1 MQEGTTD
8 SVFYL
13 INELCENLFKEH
25 TKSNR
30 INVPSV
36 RKLKSRSFEIL
47 LKRSKLYSSAQSEHF
62 DSFRELNICYF
73 SAKIC
78 ANNNSQETK
87 KLAKFEEHL
96 NFLADN
102 SYFNEENG
110 QNVLQFLLLLENN
123 KKEEILPEKQAYL
136 LVPGPFTLHANYKES
151 RHYPQINNRLC
162 SPPQFFKGVHS
173 IEDLNNPYLPKID
186 FDGEPKT
193 KLINIENK
201 FASKRICAPE
211 NTFTDLASKVWGESF
226 QINVGAFRL
235 YRIPS
240 TSVSKLTKS
249 TLKVE
254 DIEKPIKITTSI
266 KKILSWNWENLDCFG
281 IPINKPHITEANF
294 ALELQS
300 IHNKSIGNETIAKI
314 VSLERF
320 FRDIKSLTV
329 GIQSDSFVH
338 NEHIVFKMID
348 NITIMGILPGTIENY
363 VTDFLECGTCYKRL
377 QIMIMKRN
385 YKLMFEGFI
394 FKALCSA
401 VDEYLVT
408 FRQFVFAVK
417 NESLLEFYKR
427 MKKMMKQISNLSYTL
442 AIHPYVEANIKP
454 PMGSQF
460 LGYLYREIMRVTER
474 DFIML
479 LVFILRRCCHVYF
492 KYLQKWLFYGVLDDL
507 SHELFICFVDHYRQN
522 TKYFYDKA
530 YYVRKDS
537 VPGFFQGFED
547 QVLQCGKYT
556 MLLKSFK
563 PNHPLFELDYPS
575 ISVCLTF
582 EEVQTYEASCKKYSQ
597 RAREICGKPITIR
610 DVFKKQWENKKLF
623 RNMASKKSRANMLQ
637 WSLEQEN
644 IAAACAEQKKKRHEE
659 LTLQLQDSKN
669 RKIAERQANIE
680 MELRLLKEAQNM
692 EENRILCDNINL
704 KKRIEYYQDLS
715 DMLDEELGG
724 KKSLHLN
731 LLPVSNDQC
740 SRKAPDTPIS
750 TAGTEFES
758 CFGDD
763 DAESIYGECITT
775 EFIEN
780 FAKNEPELNK
790 IAQLDTGL
798 SVKPSLKMSSSDY
811 FNSNDIPEV
820 VTSDIDRNRTK
831 AMGGIEMSECLS
843 EIIVPE
849 VIVSKPLT
857 EAQKNRFKILHDEF
871 GIRENERST
880 TQTSDINFNQIQSSL
895 TELTDLQ
902 RNRQKMMQN
911 DIFAEFNKDPLANR
925 KNLNLDLNSE
935 RARNR
940 KKVLE
945 SEFNILT
952 GVESYN
958 QLTPMSTTSDNIPLI
973 GSTSEE
979 DTKNANVSEI
989 KVAQEYVASEINTN
1003 NANVIEIK
1011 INFESPMSTTSVD
1024 MIEND
1029 LPAANLTTAQTPEC
1043 GLNTAGILARQGFDF
1058 IQSNNEKPL
1067 HDTSSDKELTLSG
1080 CKDVTKTSDAYQRC
1094 EELLRSNFKCDPIS
1108 PHFRLN
1114 YGNSNA
1120 PTAEQIKDLMQ
1131 KQKTLNSLSVITL
1144 TEFLQKSIVL
1154 PMNAHLEIINS
1165 EVMRVFL
1172 EDLDIL
1178 GHFKSLRNYF
1188 FLMDGEFGSIIC
1200 DGLIGR
1206 LESGASPSKL
1216 LNYQTLHSIL
1226 DTALGSSIMGND
1238 KNAENLS
1245 FIVSDVPE
1253 KFDLNSPEVLSNLTL
1268 SYRINWPL
1276 NLILNPETLDQY
1288 ANIFRY
1294 LIKVRR
1300 ISWVLEE
1307 SYQILKEIVKKS
1319 GKKMLQSPQY
1329 IHVQQIRHKFFHFVH
1344 ALKNHITSNALQASW
1359 KTFKD
1364 DLMNANTIE
1373 DIYRKHTTY
1382 IKRILFLCMLNRRS
1396 VEFFNAIEKI
1406 FKISLRFCGN
1416 LKARDWKLRPGD
1428 EHYTHS
1434 RYEKLVADE
1443 VAFENFIKYTI
1454 YLGKK
1459 IVRHGYQEEIGEF
1472 IHLINYNQY
1481 YMVDGDE

>member
-1 MQEGTTD
+1 MQENTSN
-8 SVFYL
+8 SVYYL
-13 INELCENLFKEH
+13 INDLCENLIKEH

-30 INVPSV
+30 INPTSV

-47 LKRSKLYSSAQSEHF
+47 LKKSKQYSCAPIENF
-62 DSFRELNICYF
+62 DAFRELNICYF

-78 ANNNSQETK
+78 AKNNSNETK

-96 NFLADN
+96 EFVGSN
-102 SYFNEENG
+102 SYFDEENG
-110 QNVLQFLLLLENN
+110 QNILQFLLLLEDN
-123 KKEEILPEKQAYL
+123 KQDQVVIEKQAYL
-136 LVPGPFTLHANYKES
+136 LVPGPFTLHANYKDS
-151 RHYPQINNRLC
+151 HHYPKQIDTNLC

-173 IEDLNNPYLPKID
+173 IVNSDNPYLPRII
-186 FDGEPKT
+186 FDGEPKNM
-193 KLINIENK
+193 LLDLDNK
-201 FASKRICAPE
+201 FATKAITAPE
-211 NTFTDLASKVWGESF
+211 NSFTGLASKVWGDSL

-235 YRIPS
+235 FRIPQNNQTNVQKPIQS
-240 TSVSKLTKS
+240 PKQCNEPSKIS
-249 TLKVE
+249 E
-254 DIEKPIKITTSI
+254 DIH
-266 KKILSWNWENLDCFG
+266 KILSWNWENLDCIG
-281 IPINKPHITEANF
+281 IPVSKPHITEANL
-294 ALELQS
+294 ALELQA
-300 IHNKSIGNETIAKI
+300 IHDKSLGKNTIAKI
-314 VSLERF
+314 VSQERF
-320 FRDIKSLTV
+320 FRDLKSLTV

-338 NEHIVFKMID
+338 DEHIVFRMIE
-348 NITIMGILPGTIENY
+348 NITILGILPGTIENY
-363 VTDFLECGTCYKRL
+363 VIDFLECGTCYKRL

-408 FRQFVFAVK
+408 FRQFVFSVQ

-442 AIHPYVEANIKP
+442 AIHPYVDANIKP

-492 KYLQKWLFYGVLDDL
+492 KYLQKWLFYGVLDDP
-507 SHELFICFVDHYRQN
+507 SNELFICFVDHYRQN

-530 YYVRKDS
+530 YFVRKDS
-537 VPGFFQGFED
+537 VPGFFQGYED

-563 PNHPLFELDYPS
+563 PNHPIFELDYPS
-575 ISVCLTF
+575 MSVCLTF
-582 EEVQTYEASCKKYSQ
+582 EEVRKFEASCTKYTT
-597 RAREICGKPITIR
+597 RAREVCGKPITIR
-610 DVFKKQWENKKLF
+610 DVFEKQWEAKKNF
-623 RNMASKKSRANMLQ
+623 RKMASEKSRINMEQ

-644 IAAACAEQKKKRHEE
+644 IAAECAKQKKKRHEE
-659 LTLQLQDSKN
+659 LTLQLQDAKN
-669 RKIAERQANIE
+669 RKITERQAHIE
-680 MELRLLKEAQNM
+680 MELKLLKEAQNM
-692 EENRILCDNINL
+692 EENRLLCDNINL
-704 KKRIEYYQDLS
+704 KKRIEYYQELS
-715 DMLDEELGG
+715 DMLDEQMGG

-731 LLPVSNDQC
+731 LEATNDQC

-750 TAGTEFES
+750 TAGTDFES
-758 CFGDD
+758 CFGDGD
-763 DAESIYGECITT
+763 EDTESVYAECITA
-775 EFIEN
+775 EFVDN
-780 FAKNEPELNK
+780 FAKNEVELNK
-790 IAQLDTGL
+790 MVQQSTKQ
-798 SVKPSLKMSSSDY
+798 SSLKMSTSDY
-811 FNSNDIPEV
+811 FNCNEIPEV
-820 VTSDIDRNRTK
+820 IISDVDRNRTK
-831 AMGGIEMSECLS
+831 ILGGSEMSECIS
-843 EIIVPE
+843 ETIVPE
-849 VIVSKPLT
+849 VIISKPLT
-857 EAQKNRFKILHDEF
+857 DAQKNRYKVLHEEF
-871 GIRENERST
+871 GLSGYNSAQHSHRA
-880 TQTSDINFNQIQSSL
+880 QTSDVNFNPIES
-895 TELTDLQ
+895 TCVELTDLQ

-911 DIFAEFNKDPLANR
+911 DTFAEYNKDPLASR
-925 KNLNLDLNSE
+925 KNLNLDLNTE
-935 RARNR
+935 LARNR
-940 KKVLE
+940 KKVLH

-952 GVESYN
+952 GVEVHN
-958 QLTPMSTTSDNIPLI
+958 QLTPMSTTSDNIPSVLI
-973 GSTSEE
+973 NTIETE
-979 DTKNANVSEI
+979 DDQTNANVAVV
-989 KVAQEYVASEINTN
+989 K
-1003 NANVIEIK
+1003 
-1011 INFESPMSTTSVD
+1011 FDLESPVSSASVE
-1024 MIEND
+1024 MIEDECQTQQKLQNQT
-1029 LPAANLTTAQTPEC
+1029 LQTPEC

-1058 IQSNNEKPL
+1058 IANKENKL
-1067 HDTSSDKELTLSG
+1067 HDTSSDRELT
-1080 CKDVTKTSDAYQRC
+1080 TSTESTESTSNRDIYQRC
-1094 EELLRSNFKCDPIS
+1094 EELVKSNFKCPPINA
-1108 PHFRLN
+1108 HFRLN
-1114 YGNSNA
+1114 YGTTNA
-1120 PTAEQIKDLMQ
+1120 PTTEQVKDLMQ
-1131 KQKTLNSLSVITL
+1131 KQRNLNSLSVITL

-1154 PMNAHLEIINS
+1154 PMSTHLDIINS

-1172 EDLDIL
+1172 EDLDVL

-1206 LESGASPSKL
+1206 LESGASPAKL

-1245 FIVSDVPE
+1245 FIVADVPE

-1268 SYRINWPL
+1268 SYRIDWPL

-1288 ANIFRY
+1288 ANIFKY

-1307 SYQILKEIVKKS
+1307 SYQILKEIVKKT

-1329 IHVQQIRHKFFHFVH
+1329 IHVQQIRHKFYHFVH

-1364 DLMNANTIE
+1364 DLMNATSIE

-1382 IKRILFLCMLNRRS
+1382 VKRILFLCMLNRRS
-1396 VEFFNAIEKI
+1396 VEFYNSIEKI
-1406 FKISLRFCGN
+1406 FKISLRFYGN
-1416 LKARDWKLRPGD
+1416 LKSREWKLRPGD

-1443 VAFENFIKYTI
+1443 AAFENFIKYTI

-1481 YMVDGDE
+1481 YIVDGDE

>member
-1 MQEGTTD
+1 MQEDTSN
-8 SVFYL
+8 SVYYL
-13 INELCENLFKEH
+13 INDLCENLIKQH
-25 TKSNR
+25 TKSNQV
-30 INVPSV
+30 NTTSV
-36 RKLKSRSFEIL
+36 RKLKSRSFEVL
-47 LKRSKLYSSAQSEHF
+47 LKKSKQYCNAPIDENF

-78 ANNNSQETK
+78 AKNNSNETK

-96 NFLADN
+96 QFIANN
-102 SYFNEENG
+102 SFFNEENG
-110 QNVLQFLLLLENN
+110 QNILQFLLLLENN
-123 KKEEILPEKQAYL
+123 KQEQIISEKQTYL
-136 LVPGPFTLHANYKES
+136 LVPGPFTLHANYKDS
-151 RHYPQINNRLC
+151 HHYPKQLDTNLC

-173 IEDLNNPYLPKID
+173 IKDADNPYLPRII
-186 FDGEPKT
+186 FDGEPKN
-193 KLINIENK
+193 KLLDIDSK
-201 FASKRICAPE
+201 FATKAMAIPE
-211 NTFTDLASKVWGESF
+211 NSFTGLASKVWGNSF

-235 YRIPS
+235 FRIPS
-240 TSVSKLTKS
+240 SSEPKIPKS
-249 TLKVE
+249 TLPLENVA
-254 DIEKPIKITTSI
+254 KPIKITEDI
-266 KKILSWNWENLDCFG
+266 DKILSWNWENLDCIG
-281 IPINKPHITEANF
+281 IPLNKPHIAEANL
-294 ALELQS
+294 ALELQA
-300 IHNKSIGNETIAKI
+300 IHDKSIGKDTIAKI
-314 VSLERF
+314 VSQDRF
-320 FRDIKSLTV
+320 FRDLKSLTV

-338 NEHIVFKMID
+338 DEHILFKMID
-348 NITIMGILPGTIENY
+348 NITVMGILPGTIENY
-363 VTDFLECGTCYKRL
+363 VTDFIECGTCYKRL

-408 FRQFVFAVK
+408 FRQFVFSVQ

-442 AIHPYVEANIKP
+442 AIHPCVDVNIKP

-492 KYLQKWLFYGVLDDL
+492 KYLQKWLFYGVLDDP
-507 SHELFICFVDHYRQN
+507 SNELFICFVDHYRQN

-530 YYVRKDS
+530 YFVRKDS
-537 VPGFFQGFED
+537 VPGFFQGYED

-575 ISVCLTF
+575 MSVCLTF
-582 EEVQTYEASCKKYSQ
+582 EEVQKFESSCKKYTQ
-597 RAREICGKPITIR
+597 RAREVCGKPITIR
-610 DVFKKQWENKKLF
+610 DVFEKQLENKKNF
-623 RNMASKKSRANMLQ
+623 RTMASEKSRANMEQ
-637 WSLEQEN
+637 WSLEQET
-644 IAAACAEQKKKRHEE
+644 IAAAYAEQKKKRHEE
-659 LTLQLQDSKN
+659 LTLQLQDAKN
-669 RKIAERQANIE
+669 RKISERQANIE
-680 MELRLLKEAQNM
+680 VELKLLKEAQNM
-692 EENRILCDNINL
+692 EENRLLCDNINL
-704 KKRIEYYQDLS
+704 KKRIEYYTELS
-715 DMLDEELGG
+715 EMLDEQLGG

-731 LLPVSNDQC
+731 LAVANDQG

-750 TAGTEFES
+750 TAGTDFES
-758 CFGDD
+758 CFGDE
-763 DAESIYGECITT
+763 DAESVYGECITAD
-775 EFIEN
+775 FVEN
-780 FAKNEPELNK
+780 FAKNETELNK
-790 IAQLDTGL
+790 MMQPESCLPT
-798 SVKPSLKMSSSDY
+798 KPALKMSTSDY
-811 FNSNDIPEV
+811 FNCNEIPEV
-820 VTSDIDRNRTK
+820 IISDIDRNRTK
-831 AMGGIEMSECLS
+831 ILGGSEMSECMS
-843 EIIVPE
+843 ETIVPE
-849 VIVSKPLT
+849 VVISKPLT
-857 EAQKNRFKILHDEF
+857 DAQKNRFKVLHEEF
-871 GIRENERST
+871 GMGGDGSAI
-880 TQTSDINFNQIQSSL
+880 TQTADINFNPIE
-895 TELTDLQ
+895 TVHVELTDLQ
-902 RNRQKMMQN
+902 KNRKKMMQN
-911 DIFAEFNKDPLANR
+911 DTFAEYNKDPLASR
-925 KNLNLDLNSE
+925 KNLNLDLNTE

-952 GVESYN
+952 GIDTHN
-958 QLTPMSTTSDNIPLI
+958 QLTPMSTTSDTMPSVVNVV
-973 GSTSEE
+973 EE
-979 DTKNANVSEI
+979 DKENANISLAKVDLESPASVSEVVEKEPPPSSQI
-989 KVAQEYVASEINTN
+989 V
-1003 NANVIEIK
+1003 
-1011 INFESPMSTTSVD
+1011 
-1024 MIEND
+1024 
-1029 LPAANLTTAQTPEC
+1029 QTPEC
-1043 GLNTAGILARQGFDF
+1043 GLNTAGILARQGFNF
-1058 IQSNNEKPL
+1058 VQSKENSL
-1067 HDTSSDKELTLSG
+1067 HDTSSDRQLTLST
-1080 CKDVTKTSDAYQRC
+1080 CKELPAIRDAYQRC
-1094 EELLRSNFKCDPIS
+1094 EELVKSNFKCQPVS

-1114 YGNSNA
+1114 YGNTNA
-1120 PTAEQIKDLMQ
+1120 PTTEQVKDLMQ
-1131 KQKTLNSLSVITL
+1131 KQRNLNSLSVITL

-1154 PMNAHLEIINS
+1154 PMSTHLDIINS

-1172 EDLDIL
+1172 EDLDVL

-1206 LESGASPSKL
+1206 LENGASPSKL

-1253 KFDLNSPEVLSNLTL
+1253 KFDLNSSEVLSNLTL
-1268 SYRINWPL
+1268 SYRIDWPL

-1288 ANIFRY
+1288 ANIFKY

-1307 SYQILKEIVKKS
+1307 SYQILKEIVKKT

-1329 IHVQQIRHKFFHFVH
+1329 IHVQQIRHKFYHFVH

-1364 DLMNANTIE
+1364 DLINATSIE

-1382 IKRILFLCMLNRRS
+1382 VKRILFLCMLNRRS
-1396 VEFFNAIEKI
+1396 VEFYNAIEKI
-1406 FKISLRFCGN
+1406 FKISLRFYGN
-1416 LKARDWKLRPGD
+1416 LKSRDWKLRPGD

-1443 VAFENFIKYTI
+1443 AAFENFIKYTI

-1481 YMVDGDE
+1481 YIVDGDE